1 MAIITFW
8 GNNREHVGKTLSVV
22 AVATQMA
29 IEHNKK
35 ILILST
41 SFNDDTLKNCFFED
55 DKKTKKNLG
64 IFGANSNNIALQNGI
79 EGLDRI
85 VRSNRVTPDIITD
98 YTKIVFKNR
107 LEVLLGYN
115 EEDRQVYTQISENY
129 QKVIELADK
138 YYDIVLVD
146 LDTTISKEIQDEIIK
161 ISDILIVTLSQR
173 LKALN
178 NFIQIKERNPLF
190 KDPKVLLLIGRYDK
204 FSKYTSKNISRYLGE
219 KNQVLTLPYNT
230 QYFEACEEARVP
242 DMFLKLRK
250 IDSEDRNAFFI
261 SEVNRLSENILYRL
275 QVLQQRR

>member
-1 MAIITFW
+1 
-8 GNNREHVGKTLSVV
+8 
-22 AVATQMA
+22 MA
-29 IEHNKK
+29 IEHNKN

-41 SFNDDTLKNCFFED
+41 SFNDDTLRNCFFEE

-64 IFGANSNNIALQNGI
+64 LFGANSNSIALQSGI

-85 VRSNRVTPDIITD
+85 VRSNRVTPEIITD
-98 YTKIVFKNR
+98 YTKIVFKDR
-107 LEVLLGYN
+107 LEVLLGYDG
-115 EEDRQVYTQISENY
+115 DRQTYLQISENY
-129 QKVIELADK
+129 QKIIELADK

-146 LDTTISKEIQDEIIK
+146 LDTTIAKEIQDEIIK
-161 ISDILIVTLSQR
+161 SSNILVVTLSQR

>member
-115 EEDRQVYTQISENY
+115 GEDRQVYTQISENY

-204 FSKYTSKNISRYLGE
+204 FSKYTSKNISRYLDE
-219 KNQVLTLPYNT
+219 KKEINVIPFNLL
-230 QYFEACEEARVP
+230 YFEASEEAGVT
-242 DMFLKLRK
+242 DLFL
-250 IDSEDRNAFFI
+250 
-261 SEVNRLSENILYRL
+261 RLKNVKDKTDENYIFM
-275 QVLQQRR
+275 Q

>member
-115 EEDRQVYTQISENY
+115 GEDRQVYTQISENY

-138 YYDIVLVD
+138 YYRERIYAESNKPDYTEEEL
-146 LDTTISKEIQDEIIK
+146 
-161 ISDILIVTLSQR
+161 R
-173 LKALN
+173 L
-178 NFIQIKERNPLF
+178 QKERAKKL
-190 KDPKVLLLIGRYDK
+190 DDYV
-204 FSKYTSKNISRYLGE
+204 E
-219 KNQVLTLPYNT
+219 
-230 QYFEACEEARVP
+230 
-242 DMFLKLRK
+242 KLRREEQEELK
-250 IDSEDRNAFFI
+250 SKHP
-261 SEVNRLSENILYRL
+261 
-275 QVLQQRR
+275 

>member
-1 MAIITFW
+1 MAIITVW

-115 EEDRQVYTQISENY
+115 GEDRQVYTQISENY

>member
-41 SFNDDTLKNCFFED
+41 SFNDDTLRNCFFEE

-64 IFGANSNNIALQNGI
+64 LFGANSNSIALQSGI

-85 VRSNRVTPDIITD
+85 VRSNRVTPEIITD
-98 YTKIVFKNR
+98 YTKIVFKDR
-107 LEVLLGYN
+107 LEVLLGYDG
-115 EEDRQVYTQISENY
+115 DRQTYLQISENY
-129 QKVIELADK
+129 QKIIELADK

>member
-8 GNNREHVGKTLSVV
+8 GNNREHVGKTLAVV
-22 AVATQMA
+22 ALATQMA

-41 SFNDDTLKNCFFED
+41 SFNDDTLKNCFFEE

-64 IFGANSNNIALQNGI
+64 LFGANSNSIALQSGI

-85 VRSNRVTPDIITD
+85 VRSNRVTPEIITD
-98 YTKIVFKNR
+98 YTKIVFKDR
-107 LEVLLGYN
+107 LEVLLGYDG
-115 EEDRQVYTQISENY
+115 DRQTYLQISESY
-129 QKVIELADK
+129 QKIIELADR

-146 LDTTISKEIQDEIIK
+146 LDTTIAKELQDEIIK
-161 ISDILIVTLSQR
+161 ISNILVVTLSQR
-173 LKALN
+173 LRALN

-242 DMFLKLRK
+242 DMILKLRK

>member
-8 GNNREHVGKTLSVV
+8 GNNKEHVGKTSAIV

-55 DKKTKKNLG
+55 EKKVKKNLG
-64 IFGANSNNIALQNGI
+64 LFGPNTNTIALKSGI
-79 EGLDRI
+79 EGLDR
-85 VRSNRVTPDIITD
+85 VVKSNRVTPDIITD
-98 YTKIVFKNR
+98 YTKIVFKDR
-107 LEVLLGYN
+107 LEILLGFDGQRESY
-115 EEDRQVYTQISENY
+115 DKVSESY
-129 QKVIELADK
+129 QTIIELANK
-138 YYDIVLVD
+138 YYDLVFVD
-146 LDTTISKEIQDEIIK
+146 LNTSMAKSIQDEIIRV
-161 ISDILIVTLSQR
+161 SDILVVTLSQR

-178 NFIQIKERNPLF
+178 NFVEIKERNPLF
-190 KDPKVLLLIGRYDK
+190 KDPKVLLLIGRFDK
-204 FSKYTSKNISRYLGE
+204 YSKYTSKNISRYLGE

-230 QYFEACEEARVP
+230 QFFEACEEARVA
-242 DMFLKLRK
+242 DMFLKFRK

-261 SEVNRLSENILYRL
+261 SEVSRVSENILYRL